1 MSTQKQVLPSSDGTA
16 PAIEARPPG
25 PRLKLDD
32 HVPLLLSHVANMLT
46 ANAARTYFKHHGL
59 TVTEW
64 RVIRVLAAEPRL
76 SQGRIAQLMGINKSS
91 VSRSAEALIKRRLI
105 VDEPDPTDPRRILLS
120 LTPAGEALH
129 DQTVVTAMARDA
141 LFLEGISDEER
152 AVLVRLLKQLRANLP
167 KMAAYRP

>member
-1 MSTQKQVLPSSDGTA
+1 MAVSKNAHPSPEAAA
-16 PAIEARPPG
+16 PATAARAPG

-46 ANAARTYFKHHGL
+46 ANASRTYFKHHGL
-59 TVTEW
+59 AVTEW

-76 SQGRIAQLMGINKSS
+76 SQGRIAHMMGINKSS
-91 VSRSAEALIKRRLI
+91 VSRSAEALINRGLI

-129 DQTVVTAMARDA
+129 DETVVTAMARDA
-141 LFLEGISDEER
+141 LFLDGISDEER
-152 AVLVRLLKQLRANLP
+152 TILVRLLKQLRANLP